1 MHRTGQSRAMKRI
14 SLIIIS
20 IALSWLCHA
29 DNHSENIKSNIN
41 NNLEKNIELNYNN
54 DSDSAGRKFSAEDK
68 LEAIKQALVDLAL
81 DSNIK
86 INSKAYLDDEGILHE
101 SNTITS
107 DVEIRGVRV
116 ESYVREKAGINTA
129 KLRADLIS
137 DETCPGNRYG
147 LVREAVVQVN
157 KNFKN
162 HRVGNH
168 YLNEINEKLE
178 NTVVDK
184 LSSVEGW
191 AVSGFSVEEPYYMR
205 LVSGRPGNH
214 AAYRIEISTRLLP
227 NKADKSHTFNTAIR
241 KMNVF
246 NRKKSDFLPSQQ
258 LEVNITLLHVDVMA
272 PLWKK
277 SYSLLYPS
285 EPVGYVRTALPN
297 KFQDELSRAAES
309 LILEMQQVFECRL
322 EYFKIEKA
330 AVGEKGFVLRGGSF
344 NGISEGDQF
353 LLSKNP
359 KILSQKRGST
369 SLAGLALAEVEFV
382 EARKAKLIQIAGP
395 DIPDLARYV
404 ALPF

>member
-1 MHRTGQSRAMKRI
+1 MGWYRAMKTI
-14 SLIIIS
+14 PLIVIS

-29 DNHSENIKSNIN
+29 DNHNFKEKNTID
-41 NNLEKNIELNYNN
+41 NNLEIDYESTYNIDNT
-54 DSDSAGRKFSAEDK
+54 STATQFSAEDK

-86 INSKAYLDDEGILHE
+86 INSKAYLDSGGILHE

-107 DVEIRGVRV
+107 DIEVRGVRI

-168 YLNEINEKLE
+168 YLNEINETLE

-227 NKADKSHTFNTAIR
+227 NKAGESDPFDAAIR
-241 KMNVF
+241 KINVF
-246 NRKKSDFLPSQQ
+246 RQKKSDFLPSQQ
-258 LEVNITLLHVDVMA
+258 LEVNITLSHVDIMA
-272 PLWKK
+272 PLWRK
-277 SYSLLYPS
+277 SYSLRNPS

-330 AVGEKGFVLRGGSF
+330 SVGEKGFVLKAGSF

-369 SLAGLALAEVEFV
+369 SLNGLALAEVEFV

>member
-1 MHRTGQSRAMKRI
+1 M
-14 SLIIIS
+14 
-20 IALSWLCHA
+20 
-29 DNHSENIKSNIN
+29 DSE
-41 NNLEKNIELNYNN
+41 
-54 DSDSAGRKFSAEDK
+54 G
-68 LEAIKQALVDLAL
+68 V
-81 DSNIK
+81 
-86 INSKAYLDDEGILHE
+86 LHE
-101 SNTITS
+101 SNTMTS

-116 ESYVREKAGINTA
+116 ESYIREKAGINTA

-137 DETCPGNRYG
+137 DKTCPGNRYG

-168 YLNEINEKLE
+168 YLNEINEQLE

-227 NKADKSHTFNTAIR
+227 NKSGGRDPFDKAIR
-241 KMNVF
+241 KF
-246 NRKKSDFLPSQQ
+246 NIFKAKKTDLLPSQQ
-258 LEVNITLLHVDVMA
+258 LEVNITLLHVDIMA

-359 KILSQKRGST
+359 KVLSQKLGNT

-395 DIPDLARYV
+395 DIPDLVKYV

>member
-1 MHRTGQSRAMKRI
+1 MTQKT
-14 SLIIIS
+14 LIILLSTIS
-20 IALSWLCHA
+20 WFTFAN
-29 DNHSENIKSNIN
+29 NHTEENKINKNNNIN
-41 NNLEKNIELNYNN
+41 GISQ
-54 DSDSAGRKFSAEDK
+54 SDSSKKDDTILLSAASAEDK

-81 DSNIK
+81 DSNVK
-86 INSKAYLDDEGILHE
+86 IHSKAYLDGEGVLHE
-101 SNTITS
+101 SSTMTS

-116 ESYVREKAGINTA
+116 ESYVRERAGINTA

-137 DETCPGNRYG
+137 DKSCPGNRYG
-147 LVREAVVQVN
+147 LVREALVQVN

-168 YLNEINEKLE
+168 YLNEINEQLE

-227 NKADKSHTFNTAIR
+227 NKTRGGDPFDKAIR
-241 KMNVF
+241 KF
-246 NRKKSDFLPSQQ
+246 NIFSPKKTDLLPSQQ
-258 LEVNITLLHVDVMA
+258 LEVNITLLHVDIMA

-285 EPVGYVRTALPN
+285 EPVGYVRTSLPD

-330 AVGEKGFVLRGGSF
+330 AVGEKGFVLKGGSF

-359 KILSQKRGST
+359 KVLSQNLGNA

-395 DIPDLARYV
+395 DIPDLATYV

>member
-1 MHRTGQSRAMKRI
+1 MLKLLLTLTLCLPLMI
-14 SLIIIS
+14 S
-20 IALSWLCHA
+20 ATDHE
-29 DNHSENIKSNIN
+29 DIKLNKN
-41 NNLEKNIELNYNN
+41 NNLEILSKNKYSNN
-54 DSDSAGRKFSAEDK
+54 KERSPNDLYAEDK

-81 DSNIK
+81 NSNIK
-86 INSKAYLDDEGILHE
+86 IHSKAYLDDKGILHE
-101 SNTITS
+101 SSTMTT
-107 DVEIRGVRV
+107 DMEIRGVRV
-116 ESYVREKAGINTA
+116 ESYVREKAGVNTA

-137 DETCPGNRYG
+137 DRSCPGNRYG
-147 LVREAVVQVN
+147 LIREAVVQVN

-168 YLNEINEKLE
+168 YLNEINEQLE

-205 LVSGRPGNH
+205 LVSGRPGNY

-227 NKADKSHTFNTAIR
+227 NKNRTAPLERAVKKI
-241 KMNVF
+241 NVF
-246 NRKKSDFLPSQQ
+246 KSKKGQFLPSQH
-258 LEVNITLLHVDVMA
+258 LEVNIVLRHVDVMA

-285 EPVGYVRTALPN
+285 EPVGYVRTSLPDE
-297 KFQDELSRAAES
+297 FQDELSGAAES
-309 LILEMQQVFECRL
+309 LIGEMQQVFDCRL
-322 EYFKIEKA
+322 EYFKIQKA
-330 AVGEKGFVLRGGSF
+330 NVGEKGFLLKGGSF

-359 KILSQKRGST
+359 KILSQKFDKN
-369 SLAGLALAEVEFV
+369 SLAGLALAEVELV
-382 EARKAKLIQIAGP
+382 EARQAKLIQIAGP
-395 DIPDLARYV
+395 DITDMAKYV